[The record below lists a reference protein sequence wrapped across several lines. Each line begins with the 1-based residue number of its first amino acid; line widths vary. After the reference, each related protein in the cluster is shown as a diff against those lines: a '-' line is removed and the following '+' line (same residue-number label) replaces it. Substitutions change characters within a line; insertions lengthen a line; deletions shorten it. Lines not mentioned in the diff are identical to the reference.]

1 MKEAVLGLIVE
12 RRGYGYDLVRRFNDR
27 FGAAWNLNQS
37 TIYVALDDLYDKGF
51 VTAFDRNGELPEG
64 RLRRSMKLTY
74 EATPSGLERF
84 STWLTA
90 PVGKVDP
97 VRSELFLKVG
107 LATPEH
113 ALALLGVIDAQI
125 DACTNALADLL
136 ARYELDASG
145 AREVQWSVAATYFI
159 NDAGVGRLQ
168 GDLAWLRRVRAGVEA
183 MRAHGVVPTSM
194 LTPAATLPSGW
205 R

>member
-12 RRGYGYDLVRRFNDR
+12 RRGYGYDLIRRFNDR
-27 FGAAWNLNQS
+27 FGTAWNLNQS
-37 TIYVALDDLYDKGF
+37 TIYAALDDLWDEGA
-51 VTAFDRNGELPEG
+51 VIAFDRNGERPAG
-64 RLRRSMKLTY
+64 RPRRSMKVTY
-74 EATPSGLERF
+74 EATPSGVERF

-90 PVGKVDP
+90 PIGKVDP
-97 VRSELFLKVG
+97 VRSEVFLRVG

-113 ALALLGVIDAQI
+113 ALALLQVIDAQI
-125 DACTNALADLL
+125 DACTSSLANLL
-136 ARYELDASG
+136 ARYELDVGG
-145 AREVQWSVAATYFI
+145 AREVSWAVAATYFV

-183 MRAHGVVPTSM
+183 MRTHGFVPASM
-194 LTPAATLPSGW
+194 LTPSATLPPGW